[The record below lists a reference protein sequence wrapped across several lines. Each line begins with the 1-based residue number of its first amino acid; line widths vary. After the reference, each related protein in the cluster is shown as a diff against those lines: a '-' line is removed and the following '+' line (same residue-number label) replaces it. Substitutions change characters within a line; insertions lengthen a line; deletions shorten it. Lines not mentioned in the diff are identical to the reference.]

1 MFGIDD
7 AITAGSQ
14 LITTIV
20 NKIAPDA
27 NIETQGKITAAL
39 TEMQNEYAL
48 ILSQIEVNKVEAAN
62 PSVFVAGA
70 RPAAM
75 WVGVASLF
83 YSGIGMSL
91 LNWAAA
97 IAGLP
102 ILPAI
107 DPTTANNILMGLL
120 GIGGLR
126 TAEKLKGV
134 DTKAIGK
141 IKS

>member
-7 AITAGSQ
+7 AIAAGSN
-14 LITTIV
+14 LVTTIA

-27 NIETQGKITAAL
+27 NIEEQGRITAAL
-39 TEMQNEYAL
+39 TEMQNQYAL
-48 ILSQIEVNKVEAAN
+48 ILGQIEVNKVEAAN

-83 YSGIGMSL
+83 YSGIGSSL
-91 LNWAAA
+91 LNWGVM

-102 ILPAI
+102 PLPAI
-107 DPTTANNILMGLL
+107 DSSVANDILIGLL

-126 TAEKLKGV
+126 TAEKIKGV
-134 DTKAIGK
+134 ATKAVGK
-141 IKS
+141 

>member
-7 AITAGSQ
+7 VIAAGGS
-14 LITTIV
+14 LIKTIV
-20 NKIAPDA
+20 DKIAPDA
-27 NIETQGKITAAL
+27 NLEVQGKITAAL

-48 ILSQIEVNKVEAAN
+48 RLSQIDVNKTEAGN
-62 PSVFVAGA
+62 SSVFVAGA

-83 YSGIGMSL
+83 YSGIGISL
-91 LNWAAA
+91 LNWAAM

-102 ILPAI
+102 PLPAI
-107 DPTTANNILMGLL
+107 DATTANNILIGLL

-126 TAEKLKGV
+126 TAEKIKGV
-134 DTKAIGK
+134 ETRKVGN
-141 IKS
+141 